1 MSESQDPKGKAPA
14 EEKADETT
22 QQSSSHEDGESGS
35 GGGASALAASLKK
48 KAKKNKNNNGAEG
61 GEGSDT
67 KPASRITENMAESL
81 LELNPSL
88 KAELS
93 GVGKD
98 KAADILRKM
107 DVADLMTGLSVGG
120 KNQKDMASYKFWQTQ
135 PVPRFDDKKDEKTQ
149 EGPIKRINPEEV
161 SKEPDPLIEGFEW
174 VTLDL
179 TDEKELQELYD
190 LLTYHYVE
198 DDAAMFRFNYS
209 AAFLNWYVGFEPPFF
224 LPCVWYWTKLTG
236 TAVL

>member
-1 MSESQDPKGKAPA
+1 MSESQDTKGKAPA
-14 EEKADETT
+14 EEETSSGDL
-22 QQSSSHEDGESGS
+22 QSSTTRED
-35 GGGASALAASLKK
+35 ATDVSALAASLKK
-48 KAKKNKNNNGAEG
+48 KIKKGKGSDGEA
-61 GEGSDT
+61 GEGSDP

-88 KAELS
+88 KAELA
-93 GVGKD
+93 GVD
-98 KAADILRKM
+98 KKKATEVLQKM

-135 PVPRFDDKKDEKTQ
+135 PVPRFDDKKEARVQ
-149 EGPIKRINPEEV
+149 EGPIKMINPEEV

-190 LLTYHYVE
+190 LLTFHYVE

-209 AAFLNWYVGFEPPFF
+209 ASFLNWYVDSSYP
-224 LPCVWYWTKLTG
+224 LPSL
-236 TAVL
+236 